1 MALTCSR
8 CGTQNPDGNAFC
20 QACGA
25 PLAAVA
31 QTTPAVAGPPSGAPP
46 PIVGPPPDLP
56 PPSYQS
62 PYYTPDAGVAQQ
74 PVHRTP
80 WVIIISAV
88 VGLVL
93 VMGACGTALAFFSA
107 RNSGQ
112 TSSTGLGSGLPS
124 PTPAGTPSPIVQGSP
139 TPVGGAGKA
148 SNGSLS
154 VTVPS
159 GWLVANKDSETIT
172 LVDSGGDSVTI
183 GSGPSDPSQ
192 TAQQNKDTLDA
203 YFKGKYPDTKTC
215 PNTKV
220 TTGSVS
226 GEPGIFWTLC
236 FTLTSGGQSLQV
248 GAPLFAGANSDGS
261 VYYAIVLLC
270 PVANMNAFIVDSRPV
285 LASIQWAL
293 K

>member
-1 MALTCSR
+1 MALTCPR
-8 CGTQNPDGNAFC
+8 CGAANPDGNSFC
-20 QACGA
+20 QACGTQ
-25 PLAAVA
+25 LAAIVQPA
-31 QTTPAVAGPPSGAPP
+31 SSTPAPV
-46 PIVGPPPDLP
+46 VGPPPDLP

-62 PYYTPDAGVAQQ
+62 PYYTPGDGSAQP

-80 WVIIISAV
+80 WLVIVSAV

-93 VMGACGTALAFFSA
+93 VMGACGTALAFFNA
-107 RNSGQ
+107 RNANQ

-148 SNGSLS
+148 SNSSLS

-172 LVDSGGDSVTI
+172 LVDSNGDSITI
-183 GSGPSDPSQ
+183 GSGPSNPSQ
-192 TAQQNKDTLDA
+192 TAQQNKDSLDSF
-203 YFKGKYPDTKTC
+203 FKGKYPDTKTC

-220 TTGSVS
+220 TTGVIS
-226 GEPGIFWTLC
+226 GASGILWTLC
-236 FTLTSGGQSLQV
+236 FTLTSGGQSVQV

-261 VYYAIVLLC
+261 VYYAVVLFS
-270 PVANMNAFIVDSRPV
+270 PVSTMNEFIAASKPV